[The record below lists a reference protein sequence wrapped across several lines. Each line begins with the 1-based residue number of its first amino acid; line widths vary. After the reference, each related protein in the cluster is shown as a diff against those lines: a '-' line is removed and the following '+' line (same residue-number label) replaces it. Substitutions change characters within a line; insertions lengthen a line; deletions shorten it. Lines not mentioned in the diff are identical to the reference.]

1 MKEDGTSFFI
11 CSFCGRH
18 HSVLDDICSL
28 SGQKIPPHHKLVG
41 HVLENKYYI
50 EGVLGEGGMG
60 VVYSAKHT
68 IIGRKLAVK
77 ILYPEIASNPRT
89 VQRFYNEART
99 AASIGNEHIIEITDM
114 GSYNDS
120 PFLVMEFLEGNSL
133 AAHLK
138 GKILPVE
145 PATGIIIQ
153 ALEALS
159 EVHFKGIIH
168 RDLKPENI
176 VLIERD
182 GRDDYVKILDFGISK
197 LKTPEAQEMRLTRT
211 GTILGTP
218 YYMAPE
224 QAAGKDEQ
232 DHRVDLYSVGVILY
246 RMLTGK
252 LPHMGDNYNALI
264 SSILVNE
271 VTPPIDHNPEIPEGL
286 NSVIMKSLER
296 NPYHRYGHA
305 TDFIEALKPY
315 APAWAIRPTKLVGL
329 DSTMESVPPA
339 KMAAAGG
346 MATGSQTGGASRADW
361 TVSREQLEQPV
372 KRRSPLVFGAIGVIV
387 VLALGALGLTLGL
400 SFFKDKDKTDGR
412 ENASAAIE
420 LIDASGAGKT
430 EREEEA
436 PAADEGKGANVTF
449 TGLPDGA
456 VISIDDE
463 ALKQNPSLVAPSE
476 KKRSIRIEARGYE
489 PWTDEMVIK
498 ADTEISVTM
507 KKAPAPQPVKG
518 GMKKNTPIATGR
530 PSTSDPTAA
539 VLKKDQAPPP
549 DPTAAVL
556 KNEEA
561 PPPKPP
567 IIVIEKK
574 PEDKQPEK
582 PKEKKKKTGPGYTG
596 KVDEIS
602 DEYPE

>member
-1 MKEDGTSFFI
+1 MKEDSTSFFI

-28 SGQKIPPHHKLVG
+28 SGQKILPHHKLVG

-114 GSYNDS
+114 GSYNES
-120 PFLVMEFLEGNSL
+120 PFLVMEFLDGKSL

-197 LKTPEAQEMRLTRT
+197 LKTPEVQAMRLTRT

-224 QAAGKDEQ
+224 QAGGKKDQ

-252 LPHMGDNYNALI
+252 LPHMADNYNALI
-264 SSILVNE
+264 SSILIEE
-271 VTPPIDHNPEIPEGL
+271 VTPPIDHNPEIPPGL
-286 NSVIMKSLER
+286 SSVIMRSLAR
-296 NPYHRYGHA
+296 NPDDRYGHA
-305 TDFIEALKPY
+305 SDFIEALKPY
-315 APAWAIRPTKLVGL
+315 APAWAIRPTRMVGL
-329 DSTMESVPPA
+329 DSTLESVPPA
-339 KMAAAGG
+339 KMGAAGE
-346 MATGSQTGGASRADW
+346 MAAGSQTGGASRADW

-372 KRRSPLVFGAIGVIV
+372 KRRSPLVFGAIGVVV
-387 VLALGALGLTLGL
+387 VLALGALGVTLGL
-400 SFFKDKDKTDGR
+400 NHFRDKDETDGSDK
-412 ENASAAIE
+412 AAGAIE
-420 LIDASGAGKT
+420 LIGQDKPT
-430 EREEEA
+430 ETVKQDET
-436 PAADEGKGANVTF
+436 PAAAESERVEVTF
-449 TGLPDGA
+449 RGLPDGA
-456 VISIDDE
+456 VIRIDD
-463 ALKQNPSLVAPSE
+463 KTMDKNPALVAPAE
-476 KKRSIRIEARGYE
+476 KKRAIRIEARGFE
-489 PWTDEMVIK
+489 PWTGEMVIR

-507 KKAPAPQPVKG
+507 KKAASPQPVKDG
-518 GMKKNTPIATGR
+518 TKKSTPTAKDQ

-539 VLKKDQAPPP
+539 VLKKDRAPAP

-556 KNEEA
+556 KNEA
-561 PPPKPP
+561 ASSPKPSV
-567 IIVIEKK
+567 IVIEKK
-574 PEDKQPEK
+574 PEEKKPEK
-582 PKEKKKKTGPGYTG
+582 PKKKKKKTGPVYTG